1 MGPPFCPFIQDRCD
15 NNCVFFSEKSLSHK
29 VRWPYCIIAS
39 KLMDINA
46 EQEQQ
51 LEDIKDNTNN

>member
-1 MGPPFCPFIQDRCD
+1 MNKPFCPFIQGECV
-15 NNCVFFSEKSLSHK
+15 NQCVFFSDVGLSHK
-29 VRWPYCIIAS
+29 VRWTHCILAS

-51 LEDIKDNTNN
+51 LEEIKDNTNN